1 MRRSAKPE
9 LRIYGN
15 TCLGWCSLA
24 QLLRPVDGRD
34 EHAQRI
40 LAQPLG
46 IARRLNGD
54 GENGRPALRAGE
66 LTVLIAALGPG
77 DAKAVGRGADHA
89 GDVDRDLDPSD
100 LGERIVGAGLVVARL
115 TAATRG
121 AVMGRPPVLA
131 ADNTPPRA

>member
-1 MRRSAKPE
+1 MSCLLLTLYVVAMFLFLMIRRPPRSTRTDTLLPYTT
-9 LRIYGN
+9 LFRS
-15 TCLGWCSLA
+15 LGWCSLA

-66 LTVLIAALGPG
+66 LTVLIA
-77 DAKAVGRGADHA
+77 
-89 GDVDRDLDPSD
+89 DRKST
-100 LGERIVGAGLVVARL
+100 RL
-115 TAATRG
+115 
-121 AVMGRPPVLA
+121 
-131 ADNTPPRA
+131 NSSH

>member
-66 LTVLIAALGPG
+66 LTVLIAELGPG
-77 DAKAVGRGADHA
+77 DAKAVRSEERRVGKECGSPGR
-89 GDVDRDLDPSD
+89 
-100 LGERIVGAGLVVARL
+100 
-115 TAATRG
+115 TRWS
-121 AVMGRPPVLA
+121 AEH
-131 ADNTPPRA
+131 

>member
-54 GENGRPALRAGE
+54 GENGRPALRAGK

-77 DAKAVGRGADHA
+77 AAKAVGRGAD
-89 GDVDRDLDPSD
+89 P
-100 LGERIVGAGLVVARL
+100 VGSVHRELYPANSGARAE
-115 TAATRG
+115 TGMASG
-121 AVMGRPPVLA
+121 
-131 ADNTPPRA
+131 

>member
-1 MRRSAKPE
+1 MRISDWSSDVCSSDLRSLPAWMRRSAKPE

-66 LTVLIAALGPG
+66 LTVQI
-77 DAKAVGRGADHA
+77 GRASCR
-89 GDVDRDLDPSD
+89 DRVCQY
-100 LGERIVGAGLVVARL
+100 G
-115 TAATRG
+115 
-121 AVMGRPPVLA
+121 
-131 ADNTPPRA
+131 

>member
-9 LRIYGN
+9 LRLYGT

-34 EHAQRI
+34 EHAQRT

-54 GENGRPALRAGE
+54 GETCRPAPRAGE

-77 DAKAVGRGADHA
+77 DANAVGRGPAHA
-89 GDVDRDLDPSD
+89 GTVQTGRAS
-100 LGERIVGAGLVVARL
+100 GEESVC
-115 TAATRG
+115 
-121 AVMGRPPVLA
+121 
-131 ADNTPPRA
+131 

>member
-89 GDVDRDLDPSD
+89 GDVDRELDRSEERWVGKECVSTCRSRWWATHVNKKYKRD
-100 LGERIVGAGLVVARL
+100 NERVLKKEGE
-115 TAATRG
+115 
-121 AVMGRPPVLA
+121 
-131 ADNTPPRA
+131 